1 MSLRNPPAPGPNPYG
16 DLELTDPRAMRALS
30 HPVRL
35 AILHRLQGD
44 GPATATELSTHV
56 GASPSVTSWHLR
68 HLAAF
73 GLVRDSDVGDD
84 GRKRYWEATARG
96 FRFEFTDD
104 EEGAAASRV
113 LSRAMFDQSADVPR
127 RWMAEVEPHL
137 EPEWR
142 REAGMSHTRVRLTAE
157 ELREVNAEI
166 ERVLAP
172 YVTRAAADLP
182 AGARR
187 VRLLR
192 YVLPEAGTTADAR

>member
-1 MSLRNPPAPGPNPYG
+1 MSLRNPPASGSNPYG

-44 GPATATELSTHV
+44 GPATATELSGHV

-73 GLVRDSDVGDD
+73 GLVRDSDVGHD

-96 FRFEFTDD
+96 FRFDFPDD

-127 RWMAEVEPHL
+127 RWLGEVEPRL

-142 REAGMSHTRVRLTAE
+142 REAGMAHTRVRLTAE
-157 ELREVNAEI
+157 ELHEVDAEI

-172 YVTRAAADLP
+172 YVTRAAEDLP

-192 YVLPEAGTTADAR
+192 YVLPEAAPAADAR